1 MLPVSYYLIVS
12 AIVFS
17 IGVYGVMTL
26 RSGIMIM
33 MCIELMINSANINLI
48 AFASHY
54 SQVNG
59 HVFVMFSIALAA
71 AEAAIG
77 FAILMNIFRSKTNV
91 NIDNINILRW

>member
-1 MLPVSYYLIVS
+1 MLPVSYYLIVA

-33 MCIELMINSANINLI
+33 MCVELMINSANINLI
-48 AFASHY
+48 AFASHF

-59 HVFVMFSIALAA
+59 HVFAMFSIALAA

-77 FAILMNIFRSKTNV
+77 FAILMSIFRSKRNI
-91 NIDNINILRW
+91 NIDDINILRW

>member
-1 MLPVSYYLIVS
+1 MLPVSYYLIVA

-33 MCIELMINSANINLI
+33 MCVELMINSANINLV
-48 AFASHY
+48 AFASHF

-59 HVFVMFSIALAA
+59 HEFAMFSIALAA

-77 FAILMNIFRSKTNV
+77 FAILMNIFRSERNI

>member
-33 MCIELMINSANINLI
+33 MCVELMLNAANINLV
-48 AFASHY
+48 AFSAHF

-59 HVFVMFSIALAA
+59 HVFVLFSIALAA

-77 FAILMNIFRSKTNV
+77 FAILMNIFRSRSNV

>member
-33 MCIELMINSANINLI
+33 MCVELMINSANVNLI
-48 AFASHY
+48 AFASHF

-59 HVFVMFSIALAA
+59 HVFVLFSIALAA

-77 FAILMNIFRSKTNV
+77 FAILMNIFRCENSV

>member
-1 MLPVSYYLIVS
+1 MLPVSYYLIVA
-12 AIVFS
+12 AIVFG

-33 MCIELMINSANINLI
+33 MCVELMINSANINLV
-48 AFASHY
+48 AFASHF

-59 HVFVMFSIALAA
+59 HVFVLFSIALAA

-77 FAILMNIFRSKTNV
+77 FAILMNIFRSNNSVNV
-91 NIDNINILRW
+91 DNINVLRW